1 MSEWIWEIY
10 LDIFNRKV
18 NSVTSVLIR
27 LVSVCLSFSYG
38 SEMLHNRS
46 RSRNC
51 HQVRDLSRGVLLLKI
66 NFHNT
71 ILMFRLSCNCWY
83 FFTSDTDSHGLSH
96 QDTPRN
102 ALVIVHHSQKH
113 IVNLVPIT
121 QTSLILSS
129 SIYYLLEFLKSFTER
144 IMLIVI
150 TQWYVIKW
158 TLLTILLRLLVIG
171 LITLSTIH

>member
-38 SEMLHNRS
+38 SEMLLHNRS

-51 HQVRDLSRGVLLLKI
+51 HQVRDLSRGVLSLKI

-71 ILMFRLSCNCWY
+71 ILILC
-83 FFTSDTDSHGLSH
+83 SDCLAIGIFSHLTLTAMASLIR
-96 QDTPRN
+96 TPRN
-102 ALVIVHHSQKH
+102 ALGIVHHSQKH

-121 QTSLILSS
+121 
-129 SIYYLLEFLKSFTER
+129 
-144 IMLIVI
+144 
-150 TQWYVIKW
+150 
-158 TLLTILLRLLVIG
+158 
-171 LITLSTIH
+171 

>member
-1 MSEWIWEIY
+1 MTAWWYRLSWRHSLLVYIDQGKVSPSCFESIAGVCICLLCWGKSIGNHSMSEWIWEIY

-38 SEMLHNRS
+38 SEMLLHNRPH
-46 RSRNC
+46 SRNC

-96 QDTPRN
+96 
-102 ALVIVHHSQKH
+102 
-113 IVNLVPIT
+113 
-121 QTSLILSS
+121 
-129 SIYYLLEFLKSFTER
+129 
-144 IMLIVI
+144 
-150 TQWYVIKW
+150 
-158 TLLTILLRLLVIG
+158 
-171 LITLSTIH
+171 